1 MIQQKLSRY
10 TCVFFLLH
18 CDNRSLTSIFSRS
31 VQFFCISVH
40 HDEDDNNQNSA
51 SNKPLAK
58 LYKVLKVKNWYQ
70 ITQLLIWS
78 LVNVTE
84 L

>member
-1 MIQQKLSRY
+1 MIQRKLSRY

-58 LYKVLKVKNWYQ
+58 LYKVLNNQGQKLVPNHT
-70 ITQLLIWS
+70 ITDLI
-78 LVNVTE
+78 TG
-84 L
+84 